1 MILTDKTRLVMNIQQ
16 LEYIVALDKHR
27 HFQRAAEACGVSQP
41 TLSSLVQKLEEELDL
56 TLFDRKS
63 HPICP
68 TDSGRAVID
77 QARVILYNI
86 AQLKEM
92 TRSEKEMESGMVRIG
107 VIPTVAPYV
116 LPRLFKQMQKA
127 SPQIELRAF
136 ELRTA
141 VIIEQLRKA
150 DLDMAILAT
159 PLEQPNFLEIPLYYE
174 KFAAYVSP
182 NEDLYQKEEIAACDM
197 PTEHLWV
204 LKEGHCMRNQVFNFC
219 QTKSAYSTTYEAGSI
234 DTLIKIVDENGGY
247 TVIPEL
253 HLPLLHD
260 GQQKHVRQLAA
271 PTPVRE
277 ISLVIRE
284 DYVRER
290 LINAVADA
298 VKAIIPDEMLDAR
311 LKKFAIKL

>member
-1 MILTDKTRLVMNIQQ
+1 MNLQQ

-41 TLSSLVQKLEEELDL
+41 TLSALIQKLEEELDL

-63 HPICP
+63 HPIC
-68 TDSGRAVID
+68 TTESGRTVID
-77 QARVILYNI
+77 QARVVLYHI

-92 TRSEKEMESGMVRIG
+92 TRSEKELDHGTIRIG
-107 VIPTVAPYV
+107 IIPTVAPYI
-116 LPRLFKQMQKA
+116 LPRLFKKMQQMFPK
-127 SPQIELRAF
+127 IELRAF
-136 ELRTA
+136 ELRTS

-150 DLDMAILAT
+150 ELDMAILAT
-159 PLEQPNFLEIPLYYE
+159 PLEQPDFLEVPLYYE
-174 KFAAYVSP
+174 KFTAYVSP
-182 NEDLYQKEEIAACDM
+182 DETQLYNKEEIAAHEM

-219 QTKSAYSTTYEAGSI
+219 QTQSAYSTTYEAGSI

-260 GQQKHVRQLAA
+260 NQQRHIRQLAA

-277 ISLVIRE
+277 ISLVIRQ

-290 LINAVADA
+290 MMNSVADA
-298 VKAIIPDEMLDAR
+298 VKDIIPEEMLNPR

>member
-1 MILTDKTRLVMNIQQ
+1 MNIQQ

-41 TLSSLVQKLEEELDL
+41 TLSALIQKLEEELGL

-63 HPICP
+63 HPIS
-68 TDSGRAVID
+68 TTESGRAVVD
-77 QARVILYNI
+77 QARVVLFHI
-86 AQLKEM
+86 AQLREM
-92 TRSEKEMESGMVRIG
+92 TRSEKELNSGIVRIG
-107 VIPTVAPYV
+107 VIPTVAPYI
-116 LPRLFKQMQKA
+116 LPRLFKQMQQMF
-127 SPQIELRAF
+127 PQIELRAF

-150 DLDMAILAT
+150 ELDMAILAT
-159 PLEQPNFLEIPLYYE
+159 PLEQPDFLEIPLYYE

-182 NEDLYQKEEIAACDM
+182 TEELYGKEEIAAHEI

-219 QTKSAYSTTYEAGSI
+219 QTQSAYSTSYEAGSI

-253 HLPLLHD
+253 HLPLLHE
-260 GQQKHVRQLAA
+260 GQQAHVRQLSA

-277 ISLVIRE
+277 ISLVIRQ

-290 LINAVADA
+290 LVNSVADA
-298 VKAIIPDEMLDAR
+298 VKAIIPESMLDAR

>member
-1 MILTDKTRLVMNIQQ
+1 MNIQQ

-41 TLSSLVQKLEEELDL
+41 TLSALIQKLEEELDL

-63 HPICP
+63 HPIN
-68 TDSGRAVID
+68 TTESGRAVVD
-77 QARVILYNI
+77 QARVILFNI
-86 AQLKEM
+86 AQLREM
-92 TRSEKEMESGMVRIG
+92 TRSEKELNSGIVRIG
-107 VIPTVAPYV
+107 VIPTVAPYI
-116 LPRLFKQMQKA
+116 LPRLFKQMQQMF
-127 SPQIELRAF
+127 PQIELRAF

-150 DLDMAILAT
+150 ELDMAILAT
-159 PLEQPNFLEIPLYYE
+159 PLEQPDFLEIPLYYE

-182 NEDLYQKEEIAACDM
+182 TEELYGKEEIAAHEM

-219 QTKSAYSTTYEAGSI
+219 QTQSTYSTTYEAGSI

-260 GQQKHVRQLAA
+260 KQQQHIRPLTA

-277 ISLVIRE
+277 ISLVIRQ

-290 LINAVADA
+290 LINSVADA
-298 VKAIIPDEMLDAR
+298 VKTIIPEEMLDTR

>member
-1 MILTDKTRLVMNIQQ
+1 MNIQQ
-16 LEYIVALDKHR
+16 LEYIVALDKYR

-41 TLSSLVQKLEEELDL
+41 TLSALIQKLEEELDL

-63 HPICP
+63 HPIR
-68 TDSGRAVID
+68 TTESGRAVVE
-77 QARVILYNI
+77 QARVVLYHI
-86 AQLKEM
+86 AQLREM
-92 TRSEKEMESGMVRIG
+92 TRSEKEMESGTVRIG
-107 VIPTVAPYV
+107 VIPTVAPYI
-116 LPRLFKQMQKA
+116 LPRLFKQMQRMF
-127 SPQIELRAF
+127 PRIELRAF

-141 VIIEQLRKA
+141 VIVEQLRKA
-150 DLDMAILAT
+150 ELDMAILAT
-159 PLEQPNFLEIPLYYE
+159 PLEQPDFLEIPLYYE

-182 NEDLYQKEEIAACDM
+182 MEELYNKEEIAANEM

-219 QTKSAYSTTYEAGSI
+219 QTQSAYSTIYEAGCI

-253 HLPLLHD
+253 HLPLLYEE
-260 GQQKHVRQLAA
+260 QQRRVRQLAA
-271 PTPVRE
+271 PAPVRE
-277 ISLVIRE
+277 ISLVIRQ

-290 LINAVADA
+290 FVNSVADA
-298 VKAIIPDEMLDAR
+298 VKAIIPDEMLDKR

>member
-1 MILTDKTRLVMNIQQ
+1 MNLQQ
-16 LEYIVALDKHR
+16 LEYIVSLDKHR

-41 TLSSLVQKLEEELDL
+41 TLSALVQKLEEELDL

-63 HPICP
+63 HPISP
-68 TDSGRAVID
+68 TDSGRVVID
-77 QARVILYNI
+77 QARVILYNV
-86 AQLKEM
+86 AQLREL
-92 TRSEKEMESGMVRIG
+92 TRSEKETESGMIRIG
-107 VIPTVAPYV
+107 VIPTVAPYI
-116 LPRLFKQMQKA
+116 LPRLFKQIQHN

-136 ELRTA
+136 ELRTS

-150 DLDMAILAT
+150 ELDMAILAT
-159 PLEQPNFLEIPLYYE
+159 PLEQPDFLEIPLYYE

-182 NEDLYQKEEIAACDM
+182 GEDLYEKIEIVAHEM

-219 QTKSAYSTTYEAGSI
+219 HTQSAYSTTYEAGSI

-247 TVIPEL
+247 TIIPEL
-253 HLPLLHD
+253 HLPLLHED
-260 GQQKHVRQLAA
+260 QQDNVRLLAS

-277 ISLVIRE
+277 ISLVIRQ

-290 LINAVADA
+290 LINIVADA
-298 VKAIIPDEMLDAR
+298 VKSIIPNDMLDAR

>member
-1 MILTDKTRLVMNIQQ
+1 MNLQQ
-16 LEYIVALDKHR
+16 LEYIVALDKYR
-27 HFQRAAEACGVSQP
+27 HFQRAAESCGVSQP
-41 TLSSLVQKLEEELDL
+41 TLSALIQKLEEELDL

-63 HPICP
+63 HPIST

-77 QARVILYNI
+77 QARVVLYHV

-92 TRSEKEMESGMVRIG
+92 TTKEKEMSTGTIRIG
-107 VIPTVAPYV
+107 IIPTVAPYI
-116 LPRLFKQMQKA
+116 LPRLFKQMQRMF
-127 SPQIELRAF
+127 PQIELKAF
-136 ELRTA
+136 ELRTS

-150 DLDMAILAT
+150 ELDMAILAT
-159 PLEQPNFLEIPLYYE
+159 PLEQPDFLEIPLYYE

-182 NEDLYQKEEIAACDM
+182 SEKIYKKEEIAAHEM

-260 GQQKHVRQLAA
+260 TQQCHVRQLAS

-277 ISLVIRE
+277 ISLVIRQ

-290 LINAVADA
+290 LINSVAEA

>member
-1 MILTDKTRLVMNIQQ
+1 MS
-16 LEYIVALDKHR
+16 A
-27 HFQRAAEACGVSQP
+27 
-41 TLSSLVQKLEEELDL
+41 LVQKLEEELDL
-56 TLFDRKS
+56 ILFDRKS

-68 TDSGRAVID
+68 TDSGRTVID

-86 AQLKEM
+86 AQLKEL
-92 TRSEKEMESGMVRIG
+92 TRSEKEMESGTVRIG
-107 VIPTVAPYV
+107 VIPTVAPYI
-116 LPRLFKQMQKA
+116 LPRLFKQMQRM

-150 DLDMAILAT
+150 ELDMAILAT
-159 PLEQPNFLEIPLYYE
+159 PLEQPDFLEIPLYYE

-182 NEDLYQKEEIAACDM
+182 TEELYGEREIVANEM

-219 QTKSAYSTTYEAGSI
+219 QTQSAYSTTYEAGSI

-253 HLPLLHD
+253 HLPLLHEK
-260 GQQKHVRQLAA
+260 QQQHVRYLSA

-277 ISLVIRE
+277 ISLVIRQ

-290 LINAVADA
+290 LVNAVADA

-311 LKKFAIKL
+311 LKKFAIRL

>member
-1 MILTDKTRLVMNIQQ
+1 MS
-16 LEYIVALDKHR
+16 A
-27 HFQRAAEACGVSQP
+27 
-41 TLSSLVQKLEEELDL
+41 LVQKLEEELDL

-68 TDSGRAVID
+68 TDSGRTVID

-86 AQLKEM
+86 AQLKEL
-92 TRSEKEMESGMVRIG
+92 TRSEKEMESGTVRMG
-107 VIPTVAPYV
+107 VIPTVAPYI
-116 LPRLFKQMQKA
+116 LPRLFKQMQRM

-150 DLDMAILAT
+150 ELDMAILAT
-159 PLEQPNFLEIPLYYE
+159 PLEQPDFLEIPLYYE

-182 NEDLYQKEEIAACDM
+182 TEELYGEREIVANEM

-219 QTKSAYSTTYEAGSI
+219 QTQSAYSTTYEAGSI

-253 HLPLLHD
+253 HLPLLHEK
-260 GQQKHVRQLAA
+260 QQQHVRYLSA

-277 ISLVIRE
+277 ISLVIRQ

-290 LINAVADA
+290 LVNAVADA

-311 LKKFAIKL
+311 LKKFAIRL

>member
-1 MILTDKTRLVMNIQQ
+1 MNLQQ

-27 HFQRAAEACGVSQP
+27 HFQRAAESCGVSQP
-41 TLSSLVQKLEEELDL
+41 TLSALIQKLEEELDL

-63 HPICP
+63 HPIAP

-77 QARVILYNI
+77 QARVALYHI

-92 TRSEKEMESGMVRIG
+92 TRKEKDMDCGTIRIG
-107 VIPTVAPYV
+107 VIPTVAPYI
-116 LPRLFKQMQKA
+116 LPRLFKQMQQMF
-127 SPQIELRAF
+127 PQIELRAF
-136 ELRTA
+136 ELRTS

-150 DLDMAILAT
+150 ELDMAILAT
-159 PLEQPNFLEIPLYYE
+159 PLEQPDFLEIPLYYE

-182 NEDLYQKEEIAACDM
+182 AEELYQREDIAAHEM

-253 HLPLLHD
+253 HLPLLHEA
-260 GQQKHVRQLAA
+260 QQNHVRQLSA

-277 ISLVIRE
+277 ISLVIRQ

-290 LINAVADA
+290 LINSVAEA
-298 VKAIIPDEMLDAR
+298 VKAIIPDSMLDAR

>member
-1 MILTDKTRLVMNIQQ
+1 MNIQQ

-41 TLSSLVQKLEEELDL
+41 TLSALIQKLEEELDL

-63 HPICP
+63 HPINT

-77 QARVILYNI
+77 QARVVLYHI

-92 TRSEKEMESGMVRIG
+92 TRSEKEMESGIIRIG
-107 VIPTVAPYV
+107 VIPTVAPYI
-116 LPRLFKQMQKA
+116 LPRLFKQMQQMF
-127 SPQIELRAF
+127 PQIELRAF

-150 DLDMAILAT
+150 ELDMAILAT
-159 PLEQPNFLEIPLYYE
+159 PLEQPDFLEVPLYYE

-182 NEDLYQKEEIAACDM
+182 NEELYQKEEIVAHEM

-219 QTKSAYSTTYEAGSI
+219 QTQSAYSTTYEAGSI

-260 GQQKHVRQLAA
+260 KQQCHVRQLAA

-277 ISLVIRE
+277 ISLVIRQ

-290 LINAVADA
+290 LMNSVADA
-298 VKAIIPDEMLDAR
+298 VKAIIPDEMIDTR

>member
-1 MILTDKTRLVMNIQQ
+1 MNIQQ

-41 TLSSLVQKLEEELDL
+41 TLSALIQKLEEELDL

-63 HPICP
+63 HPISA
-68 TDSGRAVID
+68 TESGRAVVD
-77 QARVILYNI
+77 QARVVLYHI

-92 TRSEKEMESGMVRIG
+92 TRSEKELDRGTIRIG
-107 VIPTVAPYV
+107 VIPTVAPYI
-116 LPRLFKQMQKA
+116 LPRLFKQMQQMF
-127 SPQIELRAF
+127 PQIELRAF

-150 DLDMAILAT
+150 ELDMAILAT
-159 PLEQPNFLEIPLYYE
+159 PLEQPDFLEVPLYYE

-182 NEDLYQKEEIAACDM
+182 AEELYNKDEIAAHEM

-219 QTKSAYSTTYEAGSI
+219 QTQSAYSTTYEAGSI

-253 HLPLLHD
+253 HLPLLHAD
-260 GQQKHVRQLAA
+260 QQRHVRLLAA

-277 ISLVIRE
+277 ISLVIRQ

-290 LINAVADA
+290 MINSVADA
-298 VKAIIPDEMLDAR
+298 VKAIIPEEMLNTR

>member
-1 MILTDKTRLVMNIQQ
+1 MNLQQ

-27 HFQRAAEACGVSQP
+27 HFQRAAESCGVSQP
-41 TLSSLVQKLEEELDL
+41 TLSALIQKLEEELDL

-63 HPICP
+63 HPIAT

-77 QARVILYNI
+77 QARVVLYNI

-92 TRSEKEMESGMVRIG
+92 TLKEKEMNTGTIRIG
-107 VIPTVAPYV
+107 VIPTVAPYI
-116 LPRLFKQMQKA
+116 LPRLFKQMQQMF
-127 SPQIELRAF
+127 PQIELRAF
-136 ELRTA
+136 ELRTS

-150 DLDMAILAT
+150 ELDMAILAT
-159 PLEQPNFLEIPLYYE
+159 PLEQPDFLEIPLYYE

-182 NEDLYQKEEIAACDM
+182 SEDIYQKEEIAAHEM

-219 QTKSAYSTTYEAGSI
+219 QTKSAYSTSYEAGSI

-260 GQQKHVRQLAA
+260 SQQQHVRQLAL

-277 ISLVIRE
+277 ISLAIRQ

-290 LINAVADA
+290 LVNAVADA
-298 VKAIIPDEMLDAR
+298 VKAIIPESMLDAR

>member
-1 MILTDKTRLVMNIQQ
+1 MNLQQ
-16 LEYIVALDKHR
+16 LEYIVALDKYR
-27 HFQRAAEACGVSQP
+27 HFQRAAESCGVSQP
-41 TLSSLVQKLEEELDL
+41 TLSALIQKLEEELDL

-63 HPICP
+63 HPIST

-77 QARVILYNI
+77 QARVVLYHV

-92 TRSEKEMESGMVRIG
+92 TTKEKEMSTGTIRIG
-107 VIPTVAPYV
+107 IIPTVAPNI
-116 LPRLFKQMQKA
+116 LPRLFKQMQQMF
-127 SPQIELRAF
+127 PQIELKAF
-136 ELRTA
+136 ELRTS

-150 DLDMAILAT
+150 ELDMAILAT
-159 PLEQPNFLEIPLYYE
+159 PLEQPDFLEIPLYYE

-182 NEDLYQKEEIAACDM
+182 SEKIYKKEEIAAHEM

-219 QTKSAYSTTYEAGSI
+219 QTKSAYSTSYEAGSI

-253 HLPLLHD
+253 HLPLLHEA
-260 GQQKHVRQLAA
+260 QQQHVRQLAS

-277 ISLVIRE
+277 ISLVIRQ

-290 LINAVADA
+290 LVNSVADA
-298 VKAIIPDEMLDAR
+298 VKAIIPENMLDAR

>member
-1 MILTDKTRLVMNIQQ
+1 MNIQQ

-41 TLSSLVQKLEEELDL
+41 TLSALIQKLEEELDL

-63 HPICP
+63 HPIN
-68 TDSGRAVID
+68 TTESGRAVVD
-77 QARVILYNI
+77 QARVVLYHI
-86 AQLKEM
+86 AQLREM
-92 TRSEKEMESGMVRIG
+92 TRSEKELNSGIVRIG
-107 VIPTVAPYV
+107 VIPTVAPYI
-116 LPRLFKQMQKA
+116 LPRLFKQMQQMF
-127 SPQIELRAF
+127 PQIELRAF

-150 DLDMAILAT
+150 ELDMAILAT
-159 PLEQPNFLEIPLYYE
+159 PLEQPDFLEIPLYYE

-182 NEDLYQKEEIAACDM
+182 TEELYGKEEIAAHEM

-219 QTKSAYSTTYEAGSI
+219 QTQSTYSTTYEAGSI

-260 GQQKHVRQLAA
+260 KQQQHIRPLTA

-277 ISLVIRE
+277 ISLVIRQ

-290 LINAVADA
+290 LINSVADA
-298 VKAIIPDEMLDAR
+298 VKTIIPEEMLDTR

>member
-1 MILTDKTRLVMNIQQ
+1 MNLQQ

-41 TLSSLVQKLEEELDL
+41 TLSALVQKLEEELDIII
-56 TLFDRKS
+56 FNRKS
-63 HPICP
+63 HPISP
-68 TDSGRAVID
+68 TDSGRTIID

-92 TRSEKEMESGMVRIG
+92 TRSEKELENGTIRIG

-116 LPRLFKQMQKA
+116 LPRLFKQMQQMF
-127 SPQIELRAF
+127 PMIELRAF

-150 DLDMAILAT
+150 ELDMAILAT
-159 PLEQPNFLEIPLYYE
+159 PLEQPDFLEIPLYYE
-174 KFAAYVSP
+174 KFVAYISP
-182 NEDLYQKEEIAACDM
+182 EEELYQKSEIIANEM

-219 QTKSAYSTTYEAGSI
+219 HTQSAYSTSYEAGSI
-234 DTLIKIVDENGGY
+234 DTLVKIVDENGGY

-260 GQQKHVRQLAA
+260 NQQKHVRQLAS

-277 ISLVIRE
+277 ISLLIRQ

-290 LINAVADA
+290 FINAVADA
-298 VKAIIPDEMLDAR
+298 VKAIIPDEMIDAR
-311 LKKFAIKL
+311 LKKFAIRL

>member
-1 MILTDKTRLVMNIQQ
+1 MNLQQ
-16 LEYIVALDKHR
+16 LEYIVALDKYR
-27 HFQRAAEACGVSQP
+27 HFQRAAESCGVSQP
-41 TLSSLVQKLEEELDL
+41 TLSALIQKLEEELDL

-63 HPICP
+63 HPIST

-77 QARVILYNI
+77 QARVVLYHV

-92 TRSEKEMESGMVRIG
+92 TTKEKEMSTGTIRIG
-107 VIPTVAPYV
+107 IIPTVAPYI
-116 LPRLFKQMQKA
+116 LPRLFKQMQQMF
-127 SPQIELRAF
+127 PQIELKAF
-136 ELRTA
+136 ELRTS

-150 DLDMAILAT
+150 ELDMAILAT
-159 PLEQPNFLEIPLYYE
+159 PLEQPDFLEIPLYYE

-182 NEDLYQKEEIAACDM
+182 SENIYKKEEIAAHEM

-219 QTKSAYSTTYEAGSI
+219 QTKSAYSTSYEAGSI

-253 HLPLLHD
+253 HLPLLHEA
-260 GQQKHVRQLAA
+260 QQQHVRQLAS

-277 ISLVIRE
+277 ISLVIRQ

-290 LINAVADA
+290 LVNSVADA
-298 VKAIIPDEMLDAR
+298 VKAIIPENMLDAR

>member
-1 MILTDKTRLVMNIQQ
+1 MNIQQ

-41 TLSSLVQKLEEELDL
+41 TLSALVQKLEEELEL
-56 TLFDRKS
+56 TLFDRKT
-63 HPICP
+63 HPITP
-68 TDSGRAVID
+68 TESGRAVVD
-77 QARVILYNI
+77 QAHLVLYHI
-86 AQLKEM
+86 AQLREL
-92 TRSEKEMESGMVRIG
+92 TRSEKEQSSGSIRLG
-107 VIPTVAPYV
+107 VIPTVAPYI
-116 LPRLFKQMQKA
+116 LPRLFKQMQKMF
-127 SPQIELRAF
+127 PQIELRAF

-150 DLDMAILAT
+150 ELDMAILAT
-159 PLEQPNFLEIPLYYE
+159 PLEQVDFLEIPLYYE

-182 NEDLYQKEEIAACDM
+182 AEDLYIKKEIAAHEM

-219 QTKSAYSTTYEAGSI
+219 QTKSSYSTVYEAGSI

-260 GQQKHVRQLAA
+260 KQQEHVRQLTA

-277 ISLVIRE
+277 ISLVIRQ

-290 LINAVADA
+290 LINSVADA
-298 VKAIIPDEMLDAR
+298 VKAIIPEEMLDTR

>member
-1 MILTDKTRLVMNIQQ
+1 MNLQQ
-16 LEYIVALDKHR
+16 LEYIVALDKYR
-27 HFQRAAEACGVSQP
+27 HFQRAAESCGVSQP
-41 TLSSLVQKLEEELDL
+41 TLSALIQKLEEELDL

-63 HPICP
+63 HPIST

-77 QARVILYNI
+77 QARVVLYHV

-92 TRSEKEMESGMVRIG
+92 TTKEKEMNTGTIRIG
-107 VIPTVAPYV
+107 IIPTVAPYI
-116 LPRLFKQMQKA
+116 LPRLFKQMQQMF
-127 SPQIELRAF
+127 PQIELKAF
-136 ELRTA
+136 ELRTS

-150 DLDMAILAT
+150 ELDMAILAT
-159 PLEQPNFLEIPLYYE
+159 PLEQPDFLEIPLYYE

-182 NEDLYQKEEIAACDM
+182 SEKIYKKEEIAAHEM

-219 QTKSAYSTTYEAGSI
+219 QTKSAYSTSYEAGSI

-253 HLPLLHD
+253 HLPLLHEA
-260 GQQKHVRQLAA
+260 QQQHVRRLAS

-277 ISLVIRE
+277 ISLVIRQ

-290 LINAVADA
+290 LVNSVADA
-298 VKAIIPDEMLDAR
+298 VKAIIPENMLDAR

>member
-1 MILTDKTRLVMNIQQ
+1 MNLQQ

-27 HFQRAAEACGVSQP
+27 HFQRAAESCGVSQP
-41 TLSSLVQKLEEELDL
+41 TLSALIQKLEEELDL
-56 TLFDRKS
+56 ILFDRKS
-63 HPICP
+63 HPIAT

-77 QARVILYNI
+77 QARVVLYNI

-92 TRSEKEMESGMVRIG
+92 TLKEKEMSTGTIRIG
-107 VIPTVAPYV
+107 VIPTVAPYI
-116 LPRLFKQMQKA
+116 LPRLFKQMQQMF
-127 SPQIELRAF
+127 PQIELRAF
-136 ELRTA
+136 ELRTS

-150 DLDMAILAT
+150 ELDMAILAT
-159 PLEQPNFLEIPLYYE
+159 PLEQPDFLEIPLYYE

-182 NEDLYQKEEIAACDM
+182 SEDIYQKEEIAAHEM

-219 QTKSAYSTTYEAGSI
+219 QTKSAYSTSYEAGSI

-260 GQQKHVRQLAA
+260 SQQQHVRQLAL

-277 ISLVIRE
+277 ISLAIRQ

-290 LINAVADA
+290 LVNAVADA
-298 VKAIIPDEMLDAR
+298 VKAIIPESMLDAR

>member
-1 MILTDKTRLVMNIQQ
+1 
-16 LEYIVALDKHR
+16 
-27 HFQRAAEACGVSQP
+27 
-41 TLSSLVQKLEEELDL
+41 
-56 TLFDRKS
+56 
-63 HPICP
+63 
-68 TDSGRAVID
+68 
-77 QARVILYNI
+77 
-86 AQLKEM
+86 
-92 TRSEKEMESGMVRIG
+92 MESGMVRIG

-116 LPRLFKQMQKA
+116 LPRLFKQMQKD
-127 SPQIELRAF
+127 SPQIELKAF

-150 DLDMAILAT
+150 ELDMAILAT
-159 PLEQPNFLEIPLYYE
+159 PLEQPDFLEIPLYYE

-182 NEDLYQKEEIAACDM
+182 GEDLYKKEEIAACDM

-219 QTKSAYSTTYEAGSI
+219 QTKSAYSTSYEAGSI

-260 GQQKHVRQLAA
+260 GQQCHVRQLAD

-277 ISLVIRE
+277 ISLVIRQ

>member
-1 MILTDKTRLVMNIQQ
+1 MNIQQ

-27 HFQRAAEACGVSQP
+27 HFLRAAESCGVSQP
-41 TLSSLVQKLEEELDL
+41 TLSALVQKLEEELDL
-56 TLFDRKS
+56 TLVDRKS

-77 QARVILYNI
+77 QARIILYHI
-86 AQLKEM
+86 AQLREM
-92 TRSEKEMESGMVRIG
+92 TRSEKDLASGVVRVG

-116 LPRLFKQMQKA
+116 LPRLFKQMQQD
-127 SPQIELRAF
+127 SPQVELKAY

-150 DLDMAILAT
+150 ELDMAILAT
-159 PLEQPNFLEIPLYYE
+159 PLEQPDFLEIPLYYE
-174 KFAAYVSP
+174 KFAAYISP
-182 NEDLYQKEEIAACDM
+182 EEELYKKDEIAACDM
-197 PTEHLWV
+197 PTENLWV

-219 QTKSAYSTTYEAGSI
+219 QTKSAYSTSYEAGSI

-277 ISLVIRE
+277 ISLVIRQ

-290 LINAVADA
+290 LVNAVADA
-298 VKAIIPDEMLDAR
+298 VKAIIPDEMLDTR
-311 LKKFAIKL
+311 LKKFAIRL

>member
-1 MILTDKTRLVMNIQQ
+1 MNIQQ

-27 HFQRAAEACGVSQP
+27 HFQRAAESCAVSQP
-41 TLSSLVQKLEEELDL
+41 TLSALVQKLEEELDL
-56 TLFDRKS
+56 TIFDRKS
-63 HPICP
+63 HPITP
-68 TDSGRAVID
+68 TDSGQAVID
-77 QARVILYNI
+77 QARVVLFHI

-92 TRSEKEMESGMVRIG
+92 TRKEKEMDCGTVRIG
-107 VIPTVAPYV
+107 VIPTVAPYI
-116 LPRLFKQMQKA
+116 LPRLFKQMQQMFPK
-127 SPQIELRAF
+127 IELKAY

-150 DLDMAILAT
+150 ELDMAILAT
-159 PLEQPNFLEIPLYYE
+159 PLEQPDFLEVPLYYE

-182 NEDLYQKEEIAACDM
+182 SEALYDKKEIIANEM

-219 QTKSAYSTTYEAGSI
+219 QTQSAYSTTYEAGSI

-253 HLPLLHD
+253 HLPLLHES
-260 GQQKHVRQLAA
+260 QKQHVRLLAA

-277 ISLVIRE
+277 ISLIIRQ

-290 LINAVADA
+290 LVNALAEA
-298 VKAIIPDEMLDAR
+298 VKAIIPDEMLDTR

>member
-1 MILTDKTRLVMNIQQ
+1 MNLQQ

-27 HFQRAAEACGVSQP
+27 HFQRAAESCGVSQP
-41 TLSSLVQKLEEELDL
+41 TLSALIQKLEEELDL

-63 HPICP
+63 HPIAT

-77 QARVILYNI
+77 QARVVLYNI

-92 TRSEKEMESGMVRIG
+92 TLKEKEMSTGTIRIG
-107 VIPTVAPYV
+107 VIPTVAPYI
-116 LPRLFKQMQKA
+116 LPRLFKQMQQMF
-127 SPQIELRAF
+127 PQIELRAF
-136 ELRTA
+136 ELRTS

-150 DLDMAILAT
+150 ELDMAILAT
-159 PLEQPNFLEIPLYYE
+159 PLEQPDFLEIPLYYE

-182 NEDLYQKEEIAACDM
+182 SEDIYQKEEIAAHEM

-219 QTKSAYSTTYEAGSI
+219 QTKSAYSTSYEAGSI

-260 GQQKHVRQLAA
+260 SQQQHVRQLAL

-277 ISLVIRE
+277 ISLAIRQ

-290 LINAVADA
+290 LVNAVADA
-298 VKAIIPDEMLDAR
+298 VKAIIPESMLDAR

>member
-1 MILTDKTRLVMNIQQ
+1 
-16 LEYIVALDKHR
+16 
-27 HFQRAAEACGVSQP
+27 
-41 TLSSLVQKLEEELDL
+41 LEEELDL

-77 QARVILYNI
+77 QARVILYNV

-116 LPRLFKQMQKA
+116 LPRLFKQMQKD
-127 SPQIELRAF
+127 SLQIELRAF

-150 DLDMAILAT
+150 ELDMAILAT
-159 PLEQPNFLEIPLYYE
+159 PLEQPDFLEIPLYYE

-182 NEDLYQKEEIAACDM
+182 SEELYQKEEIAACDM

-277 ISLVIRE
+277 ISLVIRQ

>member
-1 MILTDKTRLVMNIQQ
+1 M
-16 LEYIVALDKHR
+16 
-27 HFQRAAEACGVSQP
+27 
-41 TLSSLVQKLEEELDL
+41 
-56 TLFDRKS
+56 
-63 HPICP
+63 
-68 TDSGRAVID
+68 ID
-77 QARVILYNI
+77 QARVILYNV

-92 TRSEKEMESGMVRIG
+92 TRSEKEMKSGTVRIG

-116 LPRLFKQMQKA
+116 LPRLFKQMQKD
-127 SPQIELRAF
+127 SPQIELKAY

-150 DLDMAILAT
+150 ELDMAILAT
-159 PLEQPNFLEIPLYYE
+159 PLEQPDFLEIPLYYE

-182 NEDLYQKEEIAACDM
+182 SEELYAKEEIIAHEM

-219 QTKSAYSTTYEAGSI
+219 QTQSAYSTSYEAGSI

-260 GQQKHVRQLAA
+260 AQQQHVRLLAA

-277 ISLVIRE
+277 ISLVIRQ

>member
-1 MILTDKTRLVMNIQQ
+1 MNIQQ

-41 TLSSLVQKLEEELDL
+41 TLSALIQKLEEELDL

-63 HPICP
+63 HPIS
-68 TDSGRAVID
+68 TTESGRNVID
-77 QARVILYNI
+77 QARVILYHI
-86 AQLKEM
+86 AQLKEL
-92 TRSEKEMESGMVRIG
+92 TRSEKEQDCGTIRIG
-107 VIPTVAPYV
+107 VIPTVAPYI
-116 LPRLFKQMQKA
+116 LPRLFKQMQQMF
-127 SPQIELRAF
+127 PQIELRAF

-150 DLDMAILAT
+150 ELDMAILAT
-159 PLEQPNFLEIPLYYE
+159 PLEQPDFLEVPLYYE

-182 NEDLYQKEEIAACDM
+182 SEELYQKTEIAAHEM

-260 GQQKHVRQLAA
+260 TQQCHVRQLAA

-277 ISLVIRE
+277 ISLVIRQ

-290 LINAVADA
+290 LINSVADA

>member
-1 MILTDKTRLVMNIQQ
+1 MW
-16 LEYIVALDKHR
+16 
-27 HFQRAAEACGVSQP
+27 C
-41 TLSSLVQKLEEELDL
+41 ELDL
-56 TLFDRKS
+56 ILFDRKS
-63 HPICP
+63 HPITP

-77 QARVILYNI
+77 QARVIIYNV
-86 AQLKEM
+86 AQLREL
-92 TRSEKEMESGMVRIG
+92 TRSEKEQESGIVRIG

-116 LPRLFKQMQKA
+116 LPRLFKQMQKD
-127 SPQIELRAF
+127 SPQIELKAF

-150 DLDMAILAT
+150 ELDMAILAT
-159 PLEQPNFLEIPLYYE
+159 PLEQPDFLEIPLYYE

-182 NEDLYQKEEIAACDM
+182 NEELYKKEEIVAHEM

-219 QTKSAYSTTYEAGSI
+219 QTKSAYSTSYEAGSI

-260 GQQKHVRQLAA
+260 RQQKHVKQLAA

-277 ISLVIRE
+277 ISLVIRQ

-298 VKAIIPDEMLDAR
+298 VKAIIPEGMLDAR

>member
-1 MILTDKTRLVMNIQQ
+1 MNIQQ

-27 HFQRAAEACGVSQP
+27 HFQRAAESCGVSQP
-41 TLSSLVQKLEEELDL
+41 TLSALVQKLEEELDL
-56 TLFDRKS
+56 TIFDRKS
-63 HPICP
+63 HPITP
-68 TDSGRAVID
+68 TDSGQAVID
-77 QARVILYNI
+77 QARVVLFHI

-92 TRSEKEMESGMVRIG
+92 TRKEKEMDCGTVRIG

-116 LPRLFKQMQKA
+116 LPRLFKQMQKD
-127 SPQIELRAF
+127 SPQIELKAF

-150 DLDMAILAT
+150 ELDMAILAT
-159 PLEQPNFLEIPLYYE
+159 PLEQPDFLEIPLYYE

-182 NEDLYQKEEIAACDM
+182 EEELYKKDVIAACDM

-219 QTKSAYSTTYEAGSI
+219 QTKSAYSTSYEAGSI

-277 ISLVIRE
+277 ISLAIRQ

-298 VKAIIPDEMLDAR
+298 VKAIIPDEMLDTR

>member
-1 MILTDKTRLVMNIQQ
+1 MNLQQ

-27 HFQRAAEACGVSQP
+27 HFQRAAESCGVSQP
-41 TLSSLVQKLEEELDL
+41 TLSALIQKLEEELDL

-68 TDSGRAVID
+68 TDSGRTVID
-77 QARVILYNI
+77 QARVVLYHV

-92 TRSEKEMESGMVRIG
+92 TLKEKEMDSGSIRIG
-107 VIPTVAPYV
+107 VIPTVAPYI
-116 LPRLFKQMQKA
+116 LPRLFKQMQQMF
-127 SPQIELRAF
+127 PQIELKAY
-136 ELRTA
+136 ELRTS

-150 DLDMAILAT
+150 ELDMAILAT
-159 PLEQPNFLEIPLYYE
+159 PLEQPDFLEIPLYYE

-182 NEDLYQKEEIAACDM
+182 SEEIYGKDEIAAHEM

-219 QTKSAYSTTYEAGSI
+219 QTQSAYSTSYEAGSI

-260 GQQKHVRQLAA
+260 SQQCHVRQLSA

-277 ISLVIRE
+277 ISLVIRQ

-290 LINAVADA
+290 LVNSVADA
-298 VKAIIPDEMLDAR
+298 VKAIIPDSMLDAR

>member
-1 MILTDKTRLVMNIQQ
+1 MNLQQ
-16 LEYIVALDKHR
+16 LEYIVALDKYR
-27 HFQRAAEACGVSQP
+27 PFQRAAESCGVSQP
-41 TLSSLVQKLEEELDL
+41 TLSALVQKLEEELDL

-63 HPICP
+63 HPICA
-68 TDSGRAVID
+68 TDSGRAVVD

-92 TRSEKEMESGMVRIG
+92 TRSEKEMESGTVRIG
-107 VIPTVAPYV
+107 VIPTVAPYI
-116 LPRLFKQMQKA
+116 LPRLFKQIRKD

-141 VIIEQLRKA
+141 VIIDQLRKA
-150 DLDMAILAT
+150 ELDMAILAT
-159 PLEQPNFLEIPLYYE
+159 PLSQPDFLEIPLYYE
-174 KFAAYVSP
+174 QFVAYVSP
-182 NEDLYQKEEIAACDM
+182 DENLYRKKEIIASEM

-219 QTKSAYSTTYEAGSI
+219 QTQSAYSTSYEAGSI

-253 HLPLLHD
+253 HLPLLH
-260 GQQKHVRQLAA
+260 GSQCEHVRVLSS

-277 ISLVIRE
+277 ISLVIRQ

-290 LINAVADA
+290 LVNAIADA
-298 VKAIIPDEMLDAR
+298 VKTIIPDEMLDAR

>member
-1 MILTDKTRLVMNIQQ
+1 MNLQQ

-27 HFQRAAEACGVSQP
+27 HFQRAAESCGVSQP
-41 TLSSLVQKLEEELDL
+41 TLSALIQKLEEELDL

-63 HPICP
+63 HPIAP

-77 QARVILYNI
+77 QARVALFHI
-86 AQLKEM
+86 AQLREM
-92 TRSEKEMESGMVRIG
+92 TRKEKDMNSGTIRIG
-107 VIPTVAPYV
+107 VIPTVAPYI
-116 LPRLFKQMQKA
+116 LPRLFKQMQQMF
-127 SPQIELRAF
+127 PQIELRAF
-136 ELRTA
+136 ELRTS

-150 DLDMAILAT
+150 ELDMAILAT
-159 PLEQPNFLEIPLYYE
+159 PLEQPDFLEIPLYYE

-182 NEDLYQKEEIAACDM
+182 TEELYQREDIVAQEM

-219 QTKSAYSTTYEAGSI
+219 QTKSSYSTTYEAGSI

-253 HLPLLHD
+253 HLPLLHEA
-260 GQQKHVRQLAA
+260 QQSHVRQLSA

-277 ISLVIRE
+277 ISLVIRQ

-290 LINAVADA
+290 LINSVADA
-298 VKAIIPDEMLDAR
+298 VKAIIPDSMLDAR

>member
-1 MILTDKTRLVMNIQQ
+1 MNLQQ

-27 HFQRAAEACGVSQP
+27 HFQRAAESCGVSQP
-41 TLSSLVQKLEEELDL
+41 TLSALIQKLEEELDL

-77 QARVILYNI
+77 QARVVLYHV

-92 TRSEKEMESGMVRIG
+92 TLKEKEMDSGSIRIG
-107 VIPTVAPYV
+107 VIPTVAPYI
-116 LPRLFKQMQKA
+116 LPRLFKQMQQMF
-127 SPQIELRAF
+127 PQIELKAY
-136 ELRTA
+136 ELRTS

-150 DLDMAILAT
+150 ELDMAILAT
-159 PLEQPNFLEIPLYYE
+159 PLEQADFLEIPLYYE

-182 NEDLYQKEEIAACDM
+182 SEEIYGKDEIAAHEM

-219 QTKSAYSTTYEAGSI
+219 KTRSDYSTSYEAGSI

-253 HLPLLHD
+253 HLPLLHEK
-260 GQQKHVRQLAA
+260 QQQHIRHLSA

-277 ISLVIRE
+277 ISLIIRQ

-290 LINAVADA
+290 LVNSVAEA
-298 VKAIIPDEMLDAR
+298 VKAIIPDEMLDTR

>member
-1 MILTDKTRLVMNIQQ
+1 MNLQQ

-27 HFQRAAEACGVSQP
+27 HFQRAAESCGVSQP
-41 TLSSLVQKLEEELDL
+41 TLSALIQKLEEELDL

-63 HPICP
+63 HPIAT

-77 QARVILYNI
+77 QARVVLYNI

-92 TRSEKEMESGMVRIG
+92 TLKEKEMSTGTIRIG
-107 VIPTVAPYV
+107 VIPTVAPYI
-116 LPRLFKQMQKA
+116 LPRLFKQMQQMF
-127 SPQIELRAF
+127 PQIELRAF
-136 ELRTA
+136 ELRTS

-150 DLDMAILAT
+150 ELDMAILAT
-159 PLEQPNFLEIPLYYE
+159 PLEQPDFLEIPLYYE

-182 NEDLYQKEEIAACDM
+182 SEDIYQKEEIATHEM

-219 QTKSAYSTTYEAGSI
+219 QTKSAYSTSYEAGSI

-260 GQQKHVRQLAA
+260 SQQQHVRQLAL

-277 ISLVIRE
+277 ISLAIRQ

-290 LINAVADA
+290 LVNAVADA
-298 VKAIIPDEMLDAR
+298 VKAIIPESMLDAR